1 MNQMRKLPLI
11 IVLTWLAMS
20 SIRISPKI
28 ATVCVWGAEIE
39 ALVAEIAPRYGLD
52 PSLVLAVIAV
62 ESQGKVTA
70 RSPAGAC
77 GLMQVMP
84 DTCLLYIPSL
94 KLNAEEIRE
103 LLFQPAF
110 NIHIGCAH
118 LRALEARHGSRALD
132 VYSGGA
138 YQYRQKV
145 EMAKRRY

>member
-1 MNQMRKLPLI
+1 MRKLALI
-11 IVLTWLAMS
+11 LVLTCLTMS

-52 PSLVLAVIAV
+52 PSLVLAVIEV
-62 ESQGKVTA
+62 ESQGKPTA
-70 RSPAGAC
+70 RSSAGAC

-94 KLNAEEIRE
+94 KLNAEEVRE

-110 NIHIGCAH
+110 NIHVGCAH
-118 LRALEARHGSRALD
+118 LRVLQARHGSRALD

-138 YQYRQKV
+138 NRYQEKV